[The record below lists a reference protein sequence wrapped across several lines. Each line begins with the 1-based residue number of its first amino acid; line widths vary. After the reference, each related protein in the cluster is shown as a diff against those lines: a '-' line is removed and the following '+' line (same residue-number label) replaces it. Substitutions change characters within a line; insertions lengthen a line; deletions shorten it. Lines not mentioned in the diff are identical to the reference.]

1 MPAFAAN
8 LTLLFTELPLM
19 ERFAAAK
26 AAGFEAVEVLFP
38 YDEGAQDM
46 RDQLVMNGLTF
57 VLMNT
62 PPPNWTGG
70 DRGFAAVPGAEA
82 RFRKDF
88 ERCLR
93 FADVLKPQH
102 IHVMAGVTDD
112 PAARA
117 TFVGNLKWAAART
130 PRRRLTIEPINRI
143 DMPGYW
149 LADFDL
155 AAEILDEVG
164 APNLALQFD
173 AYHAHRITG
182 DVMATWARHGH
193 RAAHVQIA
201 GYPGRHEP
209 EGGEIDYPAFFAR
222 LDTDGYRGWVSAEY
236 NPEGDTPSGL
246 GWLSQQA

>member
-1 MPAFAAN
+1 MPRFAAN

-26 AAGFEAVEVLFP
+26 AAGFDGVEVLFP
-38 YDEGAQDM
+38 YDESAQDM
-46 RDQLVMNGLTF
+46 RDRLVMNGLTF
-57 VLMNT
+57 ILMNT

-88 ERCLR
+88 DRCLR
-93 FADVLKPQH
+93 FADVLKPQV
-102 IHVMAGVTDD
+102 IHVMAGVTDHPD
-112 PAARA
+112 ARA
-117 TFVGNLKWAAART
+117 TFVANLKWAAARA
-130 PRRRLTIEPINRI
+130 PARRLTIEPINRI

-164 APNLALQFD
+164 AQNLALQFD

-182 DVMATWARHGH
+182 DLAGTWARHGR

-201 GYPGRHEP
+201 GFPGRYEP
-209 EGGEIDYPAFFAR
+209 AGGEIDYPAFFAR
-222 LDTDGYRGWVSAEY
+222 LDADGYRGWVSAEY
-236 NPEGDTPSGL
+236 NPRGDTAAGL
-246 GWLSQQA
+246 SWLAQQA

>member
-102 IHVMAGVTDD
+102 IHVMAGATDD

-130 PRRRLTIEPINRI
+130 PRRRLAIEPINRI

-182 DVMATWARHGH
+182 DVMAAWARHGH

-236 NPEGDTPSGL
+236 HPVGDTPSGL

>member
-1 MPAFAAN
+1 MPRFAAN
-8 LTLLFTELPLM
+8 LTMLFTELPLM

-26 AAGFEAVEVLFP
+26 GAGFDGVEVLFP
-38 YDEGAQDM
+38 YEESAQAM

-57 VLMNT
+57 VLQNT

-70 DRGFAAVPGAEA
+70 VRGFAAVPGLEE

-88 ERCLR
+88 DRALR
-93 FADVLKPQH
+93 FADVLKPQVV
-102 IHVMAGVTDD
+102 HVMAGATDD

-117 TFVGNLKWAAART
+117 TFVANLKWAAARA
-130 PRRRLTIEPINRI
+130 PERRLTIEPINRH

-149 LADFDL
+149 LADFEL

-182 DVMATWARHGH
+182 DVMAAWSRHGP

-201 GYPGRHEP
+201 GFPGRHEP
-209 EGGEIDYPAFFAR
+209 LGGGIDYPAFFAR
-222 LDTDGYRGWVSAEY
+222 LDADGYAGWVSGEY
-236 NPEGDTPSGL
+236 NPATTTEAGL
-246 GWLSQQA
+246 GWLEG